1 MFPCSARGARA
12 ITVAALALAAAP
24 ASALAQSS
32 AAPLVGTAQPNQIP
46 GQYIVV
52 LKNGR
57 GATNADR
64 VERRARDRGA
74 RVKHQYRRVLNG
86 FAAQLT
92 DAALADVR
100 NDADVAF
107 VEADQVVTA
116 SAAQTP
122 ATWGLDRIDQRSLP
136 LNNTLQLQRDR
147 RRREGVHHRHRHPH
161 DALAVQRPRH
171 LRL

>member
-12 ITVAALALAAAP
+12 ITVAALALAVVP

-57 GATNADR
+57 GAANADR

-74 RVKHQYRRVLNG
+74 RVKRQYRRVLNG

-100 NDADVAF
+100 ADADVAY
-107 VEADQVVTA
+107 VEADQVMTA
-116 SAAQTP
+116 SVDAVA
-122 ATWGLDRIDQRSLP
+122 
-136 LNNTLQLQRDR
+136 
-147 RRREGVHHRHRHPH
+147 RHVG
-161 DALAVQRPRH
+161 A
-171 LRL
+171 